1 MPVTLR
7 SETAVAGVPQ
17 PDADA
22 NAKKDEDVEC
32 AICLEVIKPSDEV
45 KLICGHK
52 LHGQCA
58 VRHLQLDRRCPIC
71 RKQPRTRIE
80 DADEE
85 EEYERMVDASEEIV
99 IMRLVKKVK
108 TETMRTLLR
117 DFSIPETDLRQSKS
131 NLAELVSE
139 QLHYETDDDEGE
151 EDEEDEEGEEGD
163 SDVEDGLM
171 PA

>member
-1 MPVTLR
+1 MSVTLR
-7 SETAVAGVPQ
+7 SETAVAGVDQ
-17 PDADA
+17 P
-22 NAKKDEDVEC
+22 NTAKKDDEDVEC
-32 AICLEVIKPSDEV
+32 AICLEIIKPSDEV
-45 KLICGHK
+45 ILVCGHK

-80 DADEE
+80 DEDEE

-139 QLHYETDDDEGE
+139 QLHYETD
-151 EDEEDEEGEEGD
+151 EEGEEGEERED
-163 SDVEDGLM
+163 SDV
-171 PA
+171 

>member
-7 SETAVAGVPQ
+7 SETAVAGVQQ
-17 PDADA
+17 PDAD
-22 NAKKDEDVEC
+22 AKKDEDVEC

-45 KLICGHK
+45 KLVCGHK

-71 RKQPRTRIE
+71 RKQPRTRIQDE
-80 DADEE
+80 DEDEE

-139 QLHYETDDDEGE
+139 QLHYETV
-151 EDEEDEEGEEGD
+151 DEEGEEGEEGDD

>member
-7 SETAVAGVPQ
+7 SETAVAGVQQ
-17 PDADA
+17 PDAD
-22 NAKKDEDVEC
+22 AKKDEDVDC

-45 KLICGHK
+45 KLVCGHK

-71 RKQPRTRIE
+71 RKQPPTRIE
-80 DADEE
+80 DEDDE
-85 EEYERMVDASEEIV
+85 EEYERMIDASEEIV
-99 IMRLVKKVK
+99 IMCLVKKVK

-139 QLHYETDDDEGE
+139 QLRYETDDDEG
-151 EDEEDEEGEEGD
+151 DECEEGD
-163 SDVEDGLM
+163 DSDDSNVEDGLM
-171 PA
+171 PAR